1 MAELLSKD
9 ALEIKSLIH
18 HLEQEKLINLNLT
31 QQLHLAQD
39 RIQEFNRT
47 NEENQIL
54 YQRTV
59 EYGKE
64 IQQIKENSAKTIERA
79 TLLSGQYADTIYKL
93 VEDKE
98 QLLDNIEQL
107 KNERKEDL
115 KIFEKSSNE
124 NDERLQQVEEEKRSV
139 ATTNT
144 ELSALIEQLKQ
155 SLNSTKLENENLTNE
170 FQREKSDLS
179 KKMHDQMDS
188 YSELKATLD
197 QTEKENKIIN
207 EELTNT
213 KVGMEQIKFNF
224 NQLNTAYKVR
234 FVATRQLFDT
244 GSRSNVAS
252 FRNRL
257 AIRKN

>member
-179 KKMHDQMDS
+179 KKMHDHMDS
-188 YSELKATLD
+188 
-197 QTEKENKIIN
+197 N
-207 EELTNT
+207 
-213 KVGMEQIKFNF
+213 
-224 NQLNTAYKVR
+224 
-234 FVATRQLFDT
+234 
-244 GSRSNVAS
+244 
-252 FRNRL
+252 
-257 AIRKN
+257 